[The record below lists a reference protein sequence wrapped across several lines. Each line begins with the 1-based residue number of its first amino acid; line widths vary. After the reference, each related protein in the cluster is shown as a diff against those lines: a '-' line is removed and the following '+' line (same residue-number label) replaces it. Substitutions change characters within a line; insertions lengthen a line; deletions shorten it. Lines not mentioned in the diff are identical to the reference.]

1 MCKSKTR
8 IEFIDIIK
16 GLAIILV
23 VIGHTSPNKTE
34 ILPYK
39 SLIYAFHMPLFFILS
54 GIFVATCRENY
65 SLQTLKDF
73 LHKNFIALIVPFII
87 WGTIYM
93 NFSFSNLI
101 YLCFGSWISFAH
113 IHTLTSLWFIVVLF
127 VARIYLE
134 LFYMLI
140 NKLKL
145 KIEYSICIA
154 IPLFFTLGF
163 CLPHYNDI
171 TTQNG
176 NFLSYD
182 IAFVAAGFMLIGS
195 LLKPCIK
202 KITELKNIYLIMLMI
217 FSGLL
222 FICGFSLTD
231 YTHEFMLMANATY
244 TNIPAFLF
252 CSLTGSFCLIFA
264 GILIYKIP
272 VKKRLLNFL
281 GQNTLGI
288 FLVHRY
294 IVVAFLTFLQTHTTL
309 SRLSINIIITITA
322 LIISSLLVILINKYA
337 PIMFG
342 KTNNAIIKN
351 EHNA

>member
-1 MCKSKTR
+1 MNKAKAR

-23 VIGHTSPNKTE
+23 VIGHTSPDKTE

-54 GIFVATCRENY
+54 GMFVATSRENY
-65 SLQTLKDF
+65 SLHTLKTF
-73 LHKNFIALIVPFII
+73 LYKNFIALIVPFMI

-93 NFSFSNLI
+93 NFSFSNLA
-101 YLCFGSWISFAH
+101 YLCFGSWINFTH
-113 IHTLTSLWFIVVLF
+113 IHTLSSLWFIVVLF

-145 KIEYSICIA
+145 KTQYA
-154 IPLFFTLGF
+154 VFVTIPIFFTLGF
-163 CLPHYNDI
+163 YLPHHNDI
-171 TTQNG
+171 LTQNG

-195 LLKPCIK
+195 LVKPCIK
-202 KITELKNIYLIMLMI
+202 KFVEIKNIYLILLTI
-217 FSGLL
+217 VSSLL
-222 FICGFSLTD
+222 FMYGFSLTD
-231 YTHEFMLMANATY
+231 YTHEFVLMANATY
-244 TNIPAFLF
+244 PNIPAFLF
-252 CSLTGSFCLIFA
+252 CSLAGSFSLISV

-272 VKKRLLNFL
+272 IKKRILNFL

-288 FLVHRY
+288 FLVHKHF
-294 IVVAFLTFLQTHTTL
+294 IVTFLVFLQTNTNL
-309 SRLSINIIITITA
+309 NRLSINTIITVTSLVIA
-322 LIISSLLVILINKYA
+322 SLLVVLINRYA

-342 KTNNAIIKN
+342 KINSDLKKN
-351 EHNA
+351 

>member
-1 MCKSKTR
+1 MDKTGAR
-8 IEFIDIIK
+8 IEYIDIIK

-23 VIGHTSPNKTE
+23 VIGHTSPNKME

-54 GIFVATCRENY
+54 GMFVATCRENY
-65 SLQTLKDF
+65 SLRTLKDF
-73 LHKNFIALIVPFII
+73 LHKNFVALIVPFMI

-93 NFSFSNLI
+93 NFSFSNLA
-101 YLCFGSWISFAH
+101 YLCFGSWINFAH

-145 KIEYSICIA
+145 KTQYA
-154 IPLFFTLGF
+154 VFVTIPIFFTLGF
-163 CLPHYNDI
+163 CLPHHNDVL
-171 TTQNG
+171 TQNG

-195 LLKPCIK
+195 YMKPLIK
-202 KITELKNIYLIMLMI
+202 KLVEIKNIHLILLMI
-217 FSGLL
+217 ISGIMFLFAFS
-222 FICGFSLTD
+222 FTD
-231 YTHEFMLMANATY
+231 YTHEFVLMANAIY
-244 TNIPAFLF
+244 PNIPVFLF
-252 CSLTGSFCLIFA
+252 CSLAGSFSLISA
-264 GILIYKIP
+264 GILIHKIP
-272 VKKRLLNFL
+272 IKKRILNFL

-288 FLVHRY
+288 FLVHRHF
-294 IVVAFLTFLQTHTTL
+294 VVVFLAFLQTNTSL
-309 SRLSINIIITITA
+309 NRVSINTIITAVSLITA
-322 LIISSLLVILINKYA
+322 SVLVVLINKYA

-342 KTNNAIIKN
+342 KTNSGLKN
-351 EHNA
+351 D

>member
-1 MCKSKTR
+1 MNKSMTR

-39 SLIYAFHMPLFFILS
+39 SLIYAFHMSLFFILS
-54 GIFVATCRENY
+54 GMFVATSREKY

-73 LHKNFIALIVPFII
+73 LHKNFIALIVPFMI

-93 NFSFSNLI
+93 NFSFSNLV
-101 YLCFGSWISFAH
+101 YLCFGSWINFAH

-127 VARIYLE
+127 VARIYIE
-134 LFYMLI
+134 LFYMLV

-145 KIEYSICIA
+145 KMQYAVFVA
-154 IPLFFTLGF
+154 IPIFFALGF
-163 CLPHYNDI
+163 CLPHHNDVL
-171 TTQNG
+171 TQNG

-195 LLKPCIK
+195 LIKPCIK
-202 KITELKNIYLIMLMI
+202 KLVNIKNIYLILLMLV
-217 FSGLL
+217 SSLL
-222 FICGFSLTD
+222 FIYGFSLTD
-231 YTHEFMLMANATY
+231 YTHEFVLMANAVY
-244 TNIPAFLF
+244 PNIPAFLF
-252 CSLTGSFCLIFA
+252 CSLTGSLSIISA

-272 VKKRLLNFL
+272 IKKRILNFL
-281 GQNTLGI
+281 GQNTLGV
-288 FLVHRY
+288 FLVHRHF
-294 IVVAFLTFLQTHTTL
+294 VVAFLTFLQTNTNL
-309 SRLSINIIITITA
+309 NRLSINTVVTIA
-322 LIISSLLVILINKYA
+322 SLIIASLIVVLINRYA

-342 KTNNAIIKN
+342 KINLD
-351 EHNA
+351 